1 MKKKNFVLRSLILI
15 MVLFFTLTPQI
26 SSLSSENEKINNKI
40 ELDKNMDSID
50 IIVVQ
55 CLGNAAIKEVLKL
68 PINES
73 LKFVEQLSSNITINQ
88 TFSMLTNLGFNIN
101 EESLLEIMNFNNKTL
116 DQNPLNLKLDT
127 NLLLNA
133 FCRLRLFI
141 IGRGPVLGS
150 STLPILPIALNIA
163 GFFRG
168 VGYVETFRGLA
179 PNQPPLKG
187 KVSGSYI
194 GFLGI
199 QVFTFIPGISGP
211 IIYANGIAGI
221 TSWHFV

>member
-1 MKKKNFVLRSLILI
+1 MKKKNFVLRFLILMMI
-15 MVLFFTLTPQI
+15 LFFTFTPQI
-26 SSLSSENEKINNKI
+26 SSLSSENKKINNTI

-55 CLGNAAIKEVLKL
+55 CFGNMAIKEVLKI
-68 PINES
+68 PINKS
-73 LKFVEQLSSNITINQ
+73 LKFVEQLSLNITINQ
-88 TFSMLTNLGFNIN
+88 TSSMLTNLGFNVN
-101 EESLLEIMNFNNKTL
+101 EELLLQILNFNNKTL
-116 DQNPLNLKLDT
+116 DQNQLKLKLDT

-133 FCRLRLFI
+133 FCRIRFFI
-141 IGRGPVLGS
+141 VGRGPVLGT
-150 STLPILPIALNIA
+150 STLPILPFALNIA

-187 KVSGSYI
+187 KLSGSYI

-211 IIYANGIAGI
+211 IVYANGIAGI